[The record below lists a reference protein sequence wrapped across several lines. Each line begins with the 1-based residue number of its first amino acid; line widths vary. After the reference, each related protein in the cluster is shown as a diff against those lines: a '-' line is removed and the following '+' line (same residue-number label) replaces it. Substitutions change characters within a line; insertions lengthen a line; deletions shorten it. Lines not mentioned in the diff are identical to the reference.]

1 VWLRLAADLID
12 HTSLHAIDRAY
23 NAEVARRVQAGQNVQ
38 VKLPFAPWSRTL
50 LASWPV

>member
-1 VWLRLAADLID
+1 VAANLID
-12 HTSLHAIDRAY
+12 RTSPHAIDRAY
-23 NAEVARRVQAGQNVQ
+23 NAEVAGRVQAGQKVQ